1 MNLPKVRGKYKFD
14 YNIAHIVP
22 DGTPGILIPF
32 MVLIETVRVLI
43 RPFTLAFR
51 LGANMVAGHLL
62 IRLLGN
68 SFDINSLRLITVLIV
83 ILIALMTLELAV
95 AVIQSYV
102 FCLLSALYAKDHLTS
117 KFVNLNF
124 L

>member
-1 MNLPKVRGKYKFD
+1 MISFVRQFD